1 MRKPRLRE
9 ESELP
14 EVPQL
19 GDESHA
25 LSYNIKC
32 PFISKHLYLKERN
45 ALFQRHCIL
54 ETMYSVFQTGN
65 IQVTFYFVAISNKGG
80 TKEEL

>member
-19 GDESHA
+19 GAESHA
-25 LSYNIKC
+25 PSYSIKC

-45 ALFQRHCIL
+45 VLFQSRIWRQCMRWCVL
-54 ETMYSVFQTGN
+54 LFFRQETY
-65 IQVTFYFVAISNKGG
+65 K
-80 TKEEL
+80 